1 MWYVLTLILS
11 ISLFCSPGL
20 AAAADPPPPPSPPSP
35 AGPPSPPSP
44 TGPPPRPSGSPPLPA
59 EPASPQQNPQ
69 PVVQDLGDQ
78 RYRIGAI
85 EIDKGKQIF
94 KVPGVVIRTA
104 PPIEFLAVTQNGYKR
119 YESIL
124 ELETDAFEFNLACIL
139 IGLDNQKAKLPRY
152 HFDPE
157 PTQGDPVDVRLSW
170 QNGDKTVDINAAE
183 LFLEGGKPVA
193 TQEWVYTGSAFLPDG
208 RYKAALSGSLISF
221 VHDPE
226 SIIQHRQG
234 IGLGNYGG
242 VTLNPEVTPP
252 ADTKVEVTIRRL
264 PQ

>member
-1 MWYVLTLILS
+1 M
-11 ISLFCSPGL
+11 
-20 AAAADPPPPPSPPSP
+20 
-35 AGPPSPPSP
+35 
-44 TGPPPRPSGSPPLPA
+44 
-59 EPASPQQNPQ
+59 
-69 PVVQDLGDQ
+69 GDQ

-104 PPIEFLAVTQNGYKR
+104 PPIEFLAVTKNGYKR

-124 ELETDAFEFNLACIL
+124 ELETNAFEFNLACIL

-170 QNGDKTVDINAAE
+170 RSGDKTVDIDAAE
-183 LFLEGGKPVA
+183 LFLEGNKPVA
-193 TQEWVYTGSAFLPDG
+193 TREWVYTGSAFLPDG

-234 IGLGNYGG
+234 IGLGKYGS
-242 VTLNPEVTPP
+242 VALNPEITPP
-252 ADTKVEVTIRRL
+252 AGAKIDVIIRRL
-264 PQ
+264 NQ